1 MSQKK
6 KYPRKMSIYLS
17 DSIYHDLDR
26 MADRKGTRVS
36 NLIREILINYL
47 KDGGV

>member
-1 MSQKK
+1 MAQKR
-6 KYPRKMSIYLS
+6 KYDRKTTIYLN
-17 DSIYHDLDR
+17 DKLYCLLDE

-47 KDGGV
+47 EG